1 MSLLNSMT
9 FCDFLNDLLQFS
21 MTFNLAVRFQIL
33 KTIHVFWVFPG
44 ILRVRET
51 HYVKLFYF
59 VETFT
64 NISVLTESI
73 SGMMFYFNLH
83 FSWRAL

>member
-1 MSLLNSMT
+1 
-9 FCDFLNDLLQFS
+9 
-21 MTFNLAVRFQIL
+21 MTFNLAVPFQIL
-33 KTIHVFWVFPG
+33 KTILVFWVFPG

-83 FSWRAL
+83 FSWRAQVQF